1 MSGIATESGLECGR
15 QRYGLPADAAITLVG
30 SAAEL
35 FTVKRDGDAVVIVP
49 AGPLRQRCLVRPAAL
64 FGHARGYPSVNTVMG
79 RLLFTPSAT
88 EPQRY
93 TPYTLDAERRFAEL
107 LVLAEVSPADDL
119 FTTEARW
126 RNYEAV
132 ASRLLSEAGIAWRG
146 LDGEAVADLV
156 EAEPWQEPLEACAL
170 HALAQW
176 THDRGDGVVEI
187 GSYRGQS
194 LAMLARALHDVG
206 SGSTAISVDPH
217 QDQPAN
223 FEYTQAAMS
232 RIGQRDRLVQ
242 IRAFSDDAHRLLRPG
257 SASLVFI
264 DGDHSRQQVIA
275 DYENYRDVV
284 APGGCMVFHDYGYG
298 PHNGRPD
305 VVPGVRD
312 AIDETIMASPDFR
325 PVLLAHTLIAFVK
338 QA

>member
-1 MSGIATESGLECGR
+1 MPSIATESGVECGR
-15 QRYGLPADAAITLVG
+15 QRYCLPADAAITLVG
-30 SAAEL
+30 NASEL
-35 FTVKRDGDAVVIVP
+35 CTVEREGDAVLFVP
-49 AGPLRQRCLVRPAAL
+49 TGPIRQRCLVRPAAL
-64 FGHARGYPSVNTVMG
+64 FGHARGYPGVNTVMG
-79 RLLFTPSAT
+79 RLLFTPGAT

-93 TPYTLDAERRFAEL
+93 TPYTLDAERRFDEL
-107 LVLAEVSPADDL
+107 LVLAEVTPADDL
-119 FTTEARW
+119 FTTEVRW
-126 RNYEAV
+126 RNYEGV
-132 ASRLLSEAGIAWRG
+132 ASRLMAEAGIAWPG

-156 EAEPWQEPLEACAL
+156 EAEPWQEPLEACVL

-176 THDRGDGVVEI
+176 THDRGDCVVEI

-194 LAMLARALHDVG
+194 LAMLARALRDVG
-206 SGSTAISVDPH
+206 SGSRVISIDPH
-217 QDQPAN
+217 RDQLAN

-232 RIGQRDRLVQ
+232 RIGERERLMQ

-264 DGDHSRQQVIA
+264 DGDHSRRQVIA
-275 DYENYRDVV
+275 DYENYRDII

-312 AIDETIMASPDFR
+312 AIDETIMSSPDFR
-325 PVLLAHTLIAFVK
+325 PVLLAHTLMAFVR